1 MLGSGHVKPRSCHI
15 TAVNNVPGRAP
26 RAARAETRV
35 AGPGTQHSHGG
46 HVCDVMRATCVTY
59 FIVTR
64 GTCVTL
70 QSRGARDVCDL
81 LYSREDTCV
90 TSQSRGHVCDVSD
103 VMASPRSVFTVI
115 RTRVFNHSTV
125 TMDTCDVMGHVTTL
139 MISW

>member
-1 MLGSGHVKPRSCHI
+1 M
-15 TAVNNVPGRAP
+15 
-26 RAARAETRV
+26 
-35 AGPGTQHSHGG
+35 
-46 HVCDVMRATCVTY
+46 
-59 FIVTR
+59 
-64 GTCVTL
+64 TL

-103 VMASPRSVFTVI
+103 AMASPRSVFTVI

-139 MISW
+139 MIHIMVTCHGADRSHVPSYDGCIINQNTI